1 MTRPVSAVVGV
12 GPGLGLAV
20 ARRFGRDGYR
30 VALVGR
36 RADALEGYRESLQAV
51 DVDAEGFVADAGDPA
66 TLEAAFGAI
75 RERLG
80 DPSVLVYNAAVLEP
94 GLSADLAPGKLA
106 RDFDVN
112 VIGALAAAQQVLP
125 AMRAAGAG
133 TIVFTGGGLSLEPY
147 PRYTALAA
155 GKAALRS
162 LAFSMHKE
170 FAPDG
175 IHVAVVTVCGLI
187 APGTPF
193 DPDRVADAY
202 WQLHAESPGAWRRE
216 LVFQPPATDPD
227 YNAPDRG

>member
-36 RADALEGYRESLQAV
+36 RADALESYREFLQAV
-51 DVDAEGFVADAGDPA
+51 DVDAEGFAADAGDPA

-133 TIVFTGGGLSLEPY
+133 TILFTGGGLSLEPY

-202 WQLHAESPGAWRRE
+202 WQLHAEPPGAWRRE